1 MRKTWFTLLLATLC
15 LGLQAQETPITAIET
30 TLATTPPVKD
40 AVEVFEDDGS
50 RVAVLGYHVF
60 HATLPA
66 TQMRIPTS
74 KFRRQMEAIKKSNIP
89 VITLEQFLA
98 WRRGE
103 GEVPPQSILITM
115 DDGWRSVYTEAFPIM
130 REFQL
135 PFTIYLYKNYVG
147 ANRGSRALS
156 LDMIREMVSSKL
168 CSIGSHSVSH
178 PFPSKIKSAAKAGP
192 ESYDKFLRNEL
203 GRSKKFLDDTL
214 GIKVTTYAYPGGY
227 HTEEMFPL
235 ADEFGYDHLFT
246 VKPGKIRRDSPRY
259 TLPRYI
265 VLGNHDGAF
274 NAAIVFRNGA
284 RVASIP
290 VTLPHPTKPEPGEII
305 ASRLPTIQVDLS
317 GVDNLDPDSVVMR
330 VAGFGKVPL
339 IVHPE
344 TLVYEWTVSRPL
356 RQPLC
361 EVTTQW
367 RLKEKENYEPV
378 MRWSFRIDHEA
389 AYQAQ

>member
-1 MRKTWFTLLLATLC
+1 MNAIRITLMFAAFC
-15 LGLQAQETPITAIET
+15 LGLCGQDTPIAAIET
-30 TLATTPPVKD
+30 IPPTGKT
-40 AVEVFEDDGS
+40 AEVFEDDGS

-60 HATLPA
+60 HATKPA

-74 KFRRQMEAIKKSNIP
+74 KFRTQMEAIKNSNVP
-89 VITLEQFLA
+89 VITLDEFLA

-103 GEVPPQSILITM
+103 GELPPQSILITM

-130 REFQL
+130 KELKL

-147 ANRGSRALS
+147 SNRGGRALS
-156 LDMIREMVSSKL
+156 LKMIREMVGSGL
-168 CSIGSHSVSH
+168 CTIGSHSVSH
-178 PFPSKIKSAAKAGP
+178 PFPSKVKRAAKEGP
-192 ESYDKFLRNEL
+192 EAYDSFLRNEL
-203 GRSKKFLDDTL
+203 GASKKFLDETFKT
-214 GIKVTTYAYPGGY
+214 KVTTYAYPGGY
-227 HTEEMFPL
+227 HTDEMFPL

-246 VKPGKIRRDSPRY
+246 VKPGKIRRDSPSH

-274 NAAIVFRNGA
+274 NAAMVFRNGA

-305 ASRLPTIQVDLS
+305 ATRLPTIRVDLS

-339 IVHPE
+339 MVNPE
-344 TLVYEWTVSRPL
+344 TLVYQWTVSRPL

-367 RLKEKENYEPV
+367 RLKDAEKYQPV